1 MQDEFMEELNIP
13 TYNQFSQFMFWDVIE
28 SLSKVYMVKMDLA
41 GKLIQSSKLNE
52 TDQDVY

>member
-1 MQDEFMEELNIP
+1 MEELNIP
-13 TYNQFSQFMFWDVIE
+13 TYNLFSQFMFWDVIE

-52 TDQDVY
+52 TD